1 MKVCWTLTH
10 NSDMSPQHD
19 IFNNVIEHF
28 SASEEGV
35 RTAAA
40 FSAGICACPVV
51 FIFVL
56 TGPSSGNIA
65 IGNLHQFLPA
75 ILRIS
80 ESDPSKRLLSLHALK
95 EVRKI
100 TFPEA
105 RAEPMTISSRW
116 SRTDRTASSNPSQT
130 SSGSLSS
137 ATPHR
142 IPKNQLGTSQPPVWE
157 S

>member
-1 MKVCWTLTH
+1 MKGCWTLTH

-19 IFNNVIEHF
+19 IFNNVIKHF

-40 FSAGICACPVV
+40 FSAGICVYPIT
-51 FIFVL
+51 FIFIDW
-56 TGPSSGNIA
+56 SFIREYCDWESA
-65 IGNLHQFLPA
+65 SFLPA

-105 RAEPMTISSRW
+105 RAEPMTMSSRW

-137 ATPHR
+137 ATPRR
-142 IPKNQLGTSQPPVWE
+142 IVKNQLGTSQPPVWA